1 MDILSSRE
9 WAIVTW
15 IIIYLCITIFV
26 LKVDF
31 TDVFKSFFNKKLSI
45 LWISILLYNLF
56 ITIIL
61 SYSRYWNNIYIKD
74 IVFWIVFSCITS
86 TISVFDQK
94 KIFFFKKIILTN
106 ITVSALI
113 EFIISELTLSYCLE
127 LFFIGI
133 FLPIN
138 LLFLVSQTSLE
149 YKTAEDVL
157 KKILSL
163 INIIFVVY
171 ILVELYKSFNFLLS
185 QETWFKFI
193 IPLLYSILCSPL
205 YYIFIILNDLNFLE
219 DILGWLAVILMAIIL
234 RFTDWYIL
242 DPLLSL
248 VISFFI
254 LSKAIPRFWSTLKI
268 FLDAVPEGVDIK
280 QVKSRLEQL
289 DYVASVNQLN
299 LWTMDGLE
307 KNAII
312 HVCLEHVKHME
323 VCKESIR
330 DLLKERGFQ
339 NVTIEVDSSLMN
351 HAHHKRCVDE
361 LKSLDEHEH

>member
-1 MDILSSRE
+1 MNILSSRE

-61 SYSRYWNNIYIKD
+61 LYSRYWNNIYIKD
-74 IVFWIVFSCITS
+74 IVFWIIFSCITS
-86 TISVFDQK
+86 TISVFAQK
-94 KIFFFKKIILTN
+94 KIFSFKKIILTN

-138 LLFLVSQTSLE
+138 LLFLVAQTSLE

-163 INIIFVVY
+163 INIIFFVY

-205 YYIFIILNDLNFLE
+205 YYIFIILKDYNHIHFLKCSSMSGTNVFH
-219 DILGWLAVILMAIIL
+219 LLQ
-234 RFTDWYIL
+234 RF
-242 DPLLSL
+242 
-248 VISFFI
+248 
-254 LSKAIPRFWSTLKI
+254 
-268 FLDAVPEGVDIK
+268 
-280 QVKSRLEQL
+280 
-289 DYVASVNQLN
+289 
-299 LWTMDGLE
+299 
-307 KNAII
+307 
-312 HVCLEHVKHME
+312 
-323 VCKESIR
+323 ESIK
-330 DLLKERGFQ
+330 LCNIFEIFYSH
-339 NVTIEVDSSLMN
+339 ISSLRLQIFYMR
-351 HAHHKRCVDE
+351 KIISQSF
-361 LKSLDEHEH
+361 L